1 MDFIDVITVITQ
13 LVLTQEEYP
22 GLFMSLS
29 KQRTLSSWKRR
40 DAAEKSESEHE
51 GELELL
57 LVEELHRRCGKGQS
71 ISSIKDQPLAD
82 NQQGI

>member
-1 MDFIDVITVITQ
+1 MDFIDAITAITQ

-40 DAAEKSESEHE
+40 DAAEKSGSQSMRGNWSCCWWRSSME
-51 GELELL
+51 G
-57 LVEELHRRCGKGQS
+57 VGRDSQS
-71 ISSIKDQPLAD
+71 PASKISP
-82 NQQGI
+82 

>member
-1 MDFIDVITVITQ
+1 MDFIDAITAITQ

-40 DAAEKSESEHE
+40 DAAKKSESEHE
-51 GELELL
+51 GELEPL
-57 LVEELHRRCGKGQS
+57 LVEELHGRCEKGLS
-71 ISSIKDQPLAD
+71 ISSIKD
-82 NQQGI
+82 